1 MTHQPMGVS
10 GIDLDIVTGRPRE
23 VKTREEHQAQEEL
36 KATKAMQEA
45 TQLSQELPAVLI
57 VMARLYEQ
65 RLSELAKVDPFLRG
79 LDMQATA
86 YNLKLNFG
94 PMVAAKMRRQSFG
107 VVLNSM
113 TDETKVALEGIP
125 AEE

>member
-10 GIDLDIVTGRPRE
+10 GVDTDIVTGRP
-23 VKTREEHQAQEEL
+23 A
-36 KATKAMQEA
+36 
-45 TQLSQELPAVLI
+45 
-57 VMARLYEQ
+57 YEQ
-65 RLSELAKVDPFLRG
+65 RLFELAKDDPFLRG